1 MKRKLD
7 ADDRPVPSSNGSG
20 SKSDVNFASF
30 GLDARLLQALVK
42 QGFSAPTAVQAKVI
56 PLALGGKDILGM
68 HHLGRMKMLFS
79 NMLYSAIKDGIRKD
93 RRLPTTHPSVHL
105 EKKIREDLAC
115 PSYILFVSNLGHRH
129 QMGRLRHQLSY
140 LCPSGSWLSRCS
152 RMSHL

>member
-56 PLALGGKDILGM
+56 PLALGGE
-68 HHLGRMKMLFS
+68 R
-79 NMLYSAIKDGIRKD
+79 YSRYA
-93 RRLPTTHPSVHL
+93 S
-105 EKKIREDLAC
+105 
-115 PSYILFVSNLGHRH
+115 
-129 QMGRLRHQLSY
+129 
-140 LCPSGSWLSRCS
+140 SGTNENAL
-152 RMSHL
+152 L